1 MTAPCTDPV
10 SEIVTVVMQAMR
22 GMFDPDQECPPIGG
36 GTTKVRFLA
45 TDAEAIPWDPQRE
58 KSGCRDSPFV
68 WVRVGSRYLSTTP
81 SFPEAFVRDRGR
93 CSAEDLAR
101 VVPVEVGV
109 ARCVSVKEPPNLDTV
124 ESESE
129 IALDDSW
136 RIEGALTVA
145 VRELRTDERAVATD
159 TVAAIGPAGGML
171 SWTGVVYVQF

>member
-1 MTAPCTDPV
+1 MSCVDPV
-10 SEIVTVVMQAMR
+10 SEIVTVVVAAVR
-22 GMFDPDQECPPIGG
+22 DKFDPDQECPPLGG

-45 TDAEAIPWDPQRE
+45 TDAEGIPWDPATT
-58 KSGCRDSPFV
+58 KCKDSPFV
-68 WVRVGSRYLSTTP
+68 WVRVGSRYLSTSQ

-93 CSAEDLAR
+93 CSANDLAR

-109 ARCVSVKEPPNLDTV
+109 ARCVSVKEPPNLDTI

-145 VRELRTDERAVATD
+145 VRELKTDERAVATD
-159 TVAAIGPAGGML
+159 TVAAIGPAGGVL